1 MTKITTCPLFYIIP
15 KSYFSLDFFLL
26 SKNLNAIQS
35 MLIAKLFI
43 ISCPLTNV
51 RLISSEIVN
60 AKVKKRFSPR
70 GIPSFVPKTL
80 NITGI
85 TDFSEI

>member
-1 MTKITTCPLFYIIP
+1 MTKITTCPLFYKCHSRHP
-15 KSYFSLDFFLL
+15 LLDFFLL
-26 SKNLNAIQS
+26 SKSLNGIQT
-35 MLIAKLFI
+35 MLKGIFYI